1 MWQIKDGMDKISA
14 DEKKQIIKKTNG
26 IFEIK
31 LKNDAGKEE
40 TWTIGASSC
49 GACEANWQT

>member
-40 TWTIGASSC
+40 TWTVRDLRFDVS
-49 GACEANWQT
+49 